1 MSIVTVV
8 GVLLAAYGGA
18 GWLLRRG
25 YVPEVTVAT
34 GSAPGALNT
43 TSEELSRS

>member
-25 YVPEVTVAT
+25 YVPEVTVDT
-34 GSAPGALNT
+34 GSALGAR
-43 TSEELSRS
+43 SAIPEELSRP